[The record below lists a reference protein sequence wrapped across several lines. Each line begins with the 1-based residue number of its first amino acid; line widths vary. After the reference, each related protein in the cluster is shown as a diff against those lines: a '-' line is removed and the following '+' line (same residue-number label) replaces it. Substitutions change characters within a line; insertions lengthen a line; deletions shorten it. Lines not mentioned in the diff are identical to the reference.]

1 MIVKK
6 VKNAQKS
13 SSKAVRITRLA
24 AYIREPD
31 NVRQQE
37 KCIHAGARNFITD
50 TPAGQAA
57 EMIALAQES
66 VRSKDP
72 IVHYVLS
79 WPDGE
84 QPGPAQV
91 EAAVDIYLEELDVP
105 AHQVVYGLHADT
117 DNIHLH
123 IMLNRVH
130 PDTRKCIDI
139 GGGFDIEAA
148 HRAIA
153 RIEHAQGW
161 RPEQNARYR
170 VRDDGRA
177 ERQRAG
183 PAEENQPGQTG
194 PDHNEMEQLTGEDSA
209 LRITTRDGAPIFR
222 RAETWSQLHRE
233 LADVGLRYE
242 KAGSGARMFVG
253 KTFIKASQ
261 IDRQASLS
269 KLQARLGP
277 YEPASAPAA
286 PVTSN
291 KPAAVRR
298 ERPKQPSQ
306 RQADMEHR
314 TGEKSAV
321 RIAIESGA
329 PILRRAETW
338 SQLHRDLA
346 GVSMRYEKSGS
357 GATLFV
363 GDTGV
368 KASSVDRQ
376 ASLSK
381 LQKRLGP
388 YEPPAQPIRVTPRN
402 AEPIK
407 PMAREWDDYIA
418 GRKAHY
424 AAKAAARLAL
434 DQRLADERI
443 TLSRE
448 QRAQR
453 AELLSG
459 RWRNLGDVLNA
470 LRSVKAAEQAAEKA
484 DLKEKHR
491 AARAQHRQRFR
502 PYPDFN
508 IWQRLAPGQPH
519 PPIIAGDRDEPPT
532 ARDIRAFRPAIRGRE
547 VYYTRREIPAG
558 PHQPA
563 SFVDQGKRIQV
574 HEWRQEDATLAA
586 LQLSSQKWDR
596 FTVNGNDEYK
606 AMCARLAAEHGFKVT
621 NPELQDTIEQ
631 LRQARQ
637 QAGSRVPGGAAKTGG
652 GP

>member
-13 SSKAVRITRLA
+13 SSKAVRITRLT
-24 AYIREPD
+24 AYIRAPESE
-31 NVRQQE
+31 RLQE
-37 KCIHAGARNFITD
+37 KCIYAGARNFITD

-91 EAAVDIYLEELDVP
+91 EAAVDIYLDELDVP

-130 PDTRKCIDI
+130 PDTCKCIDI

-161 RPEQNARYR
+161 RPEQNGRYR
-170 VRDDGRA
+170 VRDDGRVA
-177 ERQRAG
+177 RQRAG
-183 PAEENQPGQTG
+183 PDPSD
-194 PDHNEMEQLTGEDSA
+194 PPVPP
-209 LRITTRDGAPIFR
+209 AP
-222 RAETWSQLHRE
+222 
-233 LADVGLRYE
+233 
-242 KAGSGARMFVG
+242 
-253 KTFIKASQ
+253 
-261 IDRQASLS
+261 
-269 KLQARLGP
+269 
-277 YEPASAPAA
+277 
-286 PVTSN
+286 
-291 KPAAVRR
+291 
-298 ERPKQPSQ
+298 
-306 RQADMEHR
+306 RQADTAQPLDEP
-314 TGEKSAV
+314 AAL
-321 RIAIESGA
+321 RIAIEAGA
-329 PILRRAETW
+329 PILRRARAWE
-338 SQLHRDLA
+338 QLHRELA
-346 GVSMRYEKSGS
+346 EAGLRYEKTGS
-357 GATLFV
+357 GATVFV

-368 KASSVDRQ
+368 KASHVDRQ

-381 LQKRLGP
+381 LQTRLGAYEP
-388 YEPPAQPIRVTPRN
+388 PPGPVTPRKAAPGRSERPSQPGQRQVDMEQRTGEKSALRIAIEAGAPILRRARAWEQLHRELAGAGLRYEKTGSGATVFVGEIGVKASRVDRQASLSKLQTRLGAYEPPAQPAPVTPRRP
-402 AEPIK
+402 EPIK
-407 PMAREWDDYIA
+407 PMPREWDDYIA
-418 GRKAHY
+418 GRKTHY

-434 DQRLADERI
+434 DQRQAEERMI
-443 TLSRE
+443 VSRE

-453 AELLSG
+453 AKLLRG
-459 RWRNLGDVLNA
+459 RWRDRGDALNA
-470 LRSVKAAEQAAEKA
+470 WRSMIAAEQAAEKA
-484 DLKEKHR
+484 ALKEEHR

-502 PYPDFN
+502 PYPDFK
-508 IWQRLAPGQPH
+508 IWQRQTPGQPH
-519 PPIIAGDRDEPPT
+519 PCIIAGERGEPPT
-532 ARDIRAFRPAIRGRE
+532 ARDIGAFRPAIRGRE
-547 VYYTRREIPAG
+547 VYYTRKEIPAG
-558 PHQPA
+558 PHQPV

-596 FTVNGNDEYK
+596 FTVNGSEEYK

-621 NPELQDTIEQ
+621 NPELQGTIEQ

-637 QAGSRVPGGAAKTGG
+637 QADSRVPGAQQKQAQGIEL
-652 GP
+652 